1 MKENLISRL
10 RYLEKKEDMTI
21 LMAAVTGS
29 HSFGLSSIQSD
40 YDVRFIY
47 VHNDKRSYLSLSQ
60 PVEVIHL
67 KEGLFDIEGWDLFK
81 SSRLTLKSNP
91 ALFELFQSPIKLIT
105 HTDYYRKMNGL
116 IADCYSKKAL
126 GHHYY
131 RMMSDNLQ
139 QLTKPRDSER
149 KELKIWVQVYRS
161 YLILEYI
168 IQRGSL
174 PPLSVWELLDLVQ
187 IDQELKTRMTRI
199 FKAKQMEE
207 SISNNESEKNLSL
220 LEGKSLSIKNEITML
235 HKAKN
240 METELNEL
248 IWTILK

>member
-10 RYLEKKEDMTI
+10 RYLEKKEDITI

-29 HSFGLSSIQSD
+29 HSFGLSSGQSD

-60 PVEVIHL
+60 PVEVIQM
-67 KEGLFDIEGWDLFK
+67 KEDQFDMEGWDLFK

-105 HTDYYRKMNGL
+105 HPDYYRKMKGL

-131 RMMSDNLQ
+131 RMMIDNLQ
-139 QLTKPRDSER
+139 LLTKTRGSER
-149 KELKIWVQVYRS
+149 KELKTWVQVYRS

-168 IQRGSL
+168 IHLGSL
-174 PPLSVWELLDLVQ
+174 PPLSVWELLDLVS
-187 IDQELKTRMTRI
+187 IDQELKTRITRI

-207 SISNNESEKNLSL
+207 YISNNESEKNLSII
-220 LEGKSLSIKNEITML
+220 EGKSLSLKNEITRL
-235 HKAKN
+235 HQGKK

-248 IWTILK
+248 IWTILE

>member
-29 HSFGLSSIQSD
+29 HSFGLSSGQSD

-47 VHNDKRSYLSLSQ
+47 VHNDMRSYLSLSQ
-60 PVEVIHL
+60 PVEVIQI
-67 KEGLFDIEGWDLFK
+67 KEDLFDMEGWDLFK
-81 SSRLTLKSNP
+81 SSRLALKSNP
-91 ALFELFQSPIKLIT
+91 ALFELFQSRIKLIT
-105 HTDYYRKMNGL
+105 HPDYYRKMKGL

-139 QLTKPRDSER
+139 QLTKTRGSER
-149 KELKIWVQVYRS
+149 KELKTWVQVYRS

-168 IQRGSL
+168 IQLGSL
-174 PPLSVWELLDLVQ
+174 PPLSVWELLDLVS
-187 IDQELKTRMTRI
+187 IDQELKTRITRI

-207 SISNNESEKNLSL
+207 YISNKESEKNFSII
-220 LEGKSLSIKNEITML
+220 EGKSLSLKNEITRL
-235 HKAKN
+235 HQGKK

-248 IWTILK
+248 IWTILE

>member
-29 HSFGLSSIQSD
+29 HSFGLSSGQSD

-60 PVEVIHL
+60 PVEVIQM
-67 KEGLFDIEGWDLFK
+67 KEGQFDMEGWDLFK

-91 ALFELFQSPIKLIT
+91 ALFELFQSQIKLIM
-105 HTDYYRKMNGL
+105 HPDYYRKMNGL

-139 QLTKPRDSER
+139 QLTKTRESKR
-149 KELKIWVQVYRS
+149 KELKIWVQVCRS

-174 PPLSVWELLDLVQ
+174 PPLSVWELLDLVS
-187 IDQELKTRMTRI
+187 IDQELVTGMNRI
-199 FKAKQMEE
+199 FKAKQLEE
-207 SISNNESEKNLSL
+207 CISNNESEKNLSL
-220 LEGKSLSIKNEITML
+220 LEGKSLSLKNEITRL
-235 HKAKN
+235 HQGKS

-248 IWTILK
+248 IWAILK

>member
-29 HSFGLSSIQSD
+29 HSFGLSSVQSD

-67 KEGLFDIEGWDLFK
+67 KEGLFDMEGWDLFK

-105 HTDYYRKMNGL
+105 HPDYYRKMNGL

-139 QLTKPRDSER
+139 QLTKTRDPER

-174 PPLSVWELLDLVQ
+174 PPLSVWELLDLVS

-207 SISNNESEKNLSL
+207 SISNEESEKNLSL
-220 LEGKSLSIKNEITML
+220 IEGKSLSIKNEITML
-235 HKAKN
+235 HKGMN

>member
-29 HSFGLSSIQSD
+29 HSFGLSSVQSD

-67 KEGLFDIEGWDLFK
+67 KEGLFDMEGWDLFK

-91 ALFELFQSPIKLIT
+91 ALFELYQSPIKLIT
-105 HTDYYRKMNGL
+105 HPDYYRKMNGL

-131 RMMSDNLQ
+131 RMMSDNLK
-139 QLTKPRDSER
+139 QLSKPRDSER

-174 PPLSVWELLDLVQ
+174 PPLSVWELLDLVP

-207 SISNNESEKNLSL
+207 CISNDESEKNLSL
-220 LEGKSLSIKNEITML
+220 IEGKSLSIKNEITML
-235 HKAKN
+235 HKGKN

>member
-29 HSFGLSSIQSD
+29 HSFGLSSVQSD

-67 KEGLFDIEGWDLFK
+67 KEGLFDMEGWDLFK

-105 HTDYYRKMNGL
+105 HPDYYRKMNGL

-131 RMMSDNLQ
+131 RMMSDNLK
-139 QLTKPRDSER
+139 QLSKPRDSER

-174 PPLSVWELLDLVQ
+174 PPLSVWELLDLVP

-207 SISNNESEKNLSL
+207 CISNDESEKNLSL
-220 LEGKSLSIKNEITML
+220 IEGKSLSIKNEITML
-235 HKAKN
+235 HKGKN

>member
-10 RYLEKKEDMTI
+10 RNLEKKEDMTI

-29 HSFGLSSIQSD
+29 HSFGLSSVQSD

-47 VHNDKRSYLSLSQ
+47 VHNDKRSYLSLRQ
-60 PVEVIHL
+60 PVEVIQL
-67 KEGLFDIEGWDLFK
+67 KEGLFDMEGWDLFK

-105 HTDYYRKMNGL
+105 HPDYYRKMNGL
-116 IADCYSKKAL
+116 IADSYSKKAL

-139 QLTKPRDSER
+139 QLTKTRDSER

-174 PPLSVWELLDLVQ
+174 PPLSVWELLDLVS
-187 IDQELKTRMTRI
+187 IDLELKTMMTRI
-199 FKAKQMEE
+199 FKAKQMEKC
-207 SISNNESEKNLSL
+207 ISDIEIEKNLSL
-220 LEGKSLSIKNEITML
+220 IEGKSLSIKNEITRL
-235 HKAKN
+235 HQGKN

>member
-105 HTDYYRKMNGL
+105 DTDYYRKMNGL

-235 HKAKN
+235 HKGKN

-248 IWTILK
+248 IWTILE

>member
-29 HSFGLSSIQSD
+29 HSFGLSSGQSD

-60 PVEVIHL
+60 PVEVIQM
-67 KEGLFDIEGWDLFK
+67 KEDLFDMEGWDLFK

-91 ALFELFQSPIKLIT
+91 ALFELFQSRIKLIT
-105 HTDYYRKMNGL
+105 HPDYYRKMKGL
-116 IADCYSKKAL
+116 IAECYSKKAL

-139 QLTKPRDSER
+139 LLAKTRGSER
-149 KELKIWVQVYRS
+149 KELKTWVQVYRS

-174 PPLSVWELLDLVQ
+174 PPISVWELLDLVS
-187 IDQELKTRMTRI
+187 IDQELKTTITRI

-207 SISNNESEKNLSL
+207 YISNNQSEKNFSII
-220 LEGKSLSIKNEITML
+220 EGKSLSLKNEITRL
-235 HKAKN
+235 HQGKK

>member
-29 HSFGLSSIQSD
+29 HSFGLSSGQSD

-60 PVEVIHL
+60 PVEVIQM
-67 KEGLFDIEGWDLFK
+67 KEDLFDMEGWDLFK
-81 SSRLTLKSNP
+81 SSRLILKSNP
-91 ALFELFQSPIKLIT
+91 ALFELFQSRIKLIT
-105 HTDYYRKMNGL
+105 HPDYYRKVKGL
-116 IADCYSKKAL
+116 IAECYSKKAL

-131 RMMSDNLQ
+131 RMMRDNLQ
-139 QLTKPRDSER
+139 QLTKTRASER
-149 KELKIWVQVYRS
+149 KELKTWVQVYRS

-174 PPLSVWELLDLVQ
+174 PPLSVWELLDLVS
-187 IDQELKTRMTRI
+187 IDQELKTTITRT

-207 SISNNESEKNLSL
+207 YISNNESEKNFLIM
-220 LEGKSLSIKNEITML
+220 EGKSLSLKNEITRL
-235 HKAKN
+235 HQGKK

>member
-10 RYLEKKEDMTI
+10 RYLEKNEDITI

-29 HSFGLSSIQSD
+29 HSFGLSSSQSD

-47 VHNDKRSYLSLSQ
+47 VHNDKRSYLSLNQ
-60 PVEVIHL
+60 PIEVIQV
-67 KEGLFDIEGWDLFK
+67 KEGLFDMEGWDLFK

-91 ALFELFQSPIKLIT
+91 ALFELFQSPIRLIT
-105 HTDYYRKMNGL
+105 HPDYFRKMTGL

-139 QLTKPRDSER
+139 QVTKTRDSER

-161 YLILEYI
+161 YLTLEYI

-174 PPLSVWELLDLVQ
+174 PPLSVWELLDSVST
-187 IDQELKTRMTRI
+187 DQVIKNRMIRI

-207 SISNNESEKNLSL
+207 CISNDEGEINLSL
-220 LEGKSLSIKNEITML
+220 IEGKSLSIKNEITRL
-235 HKAKN
+235 HQGKN
-240 METELNEL
+240 MEMELNEL
-248 IWTILK
+248 IWAILE

>member
-105 HTDYYRKMNGL
+105 DTDYYRKMNGL

-207 SISNNESEKNLSL
+207 CISNNESENNLSL
-220 LEGKSLSIKNEITML
+220 IEGKSLSIKNEITRL
-235 HKAKN
+235 HQGKK

-248 IWTILK
+248 IWTILE

>member
-29 HSFGLSSIQSD
+29 HSFGLSSVQSD
-40 YDVRFIY
+40 YDVRYIY

-67 KEGLFDIEGWDLFK
+67 KEGLFDMEGWDLFK

-105 HTDYYRKMNGL
+105 HPDYYRKMNGL

-139 QLTKPRDSER
+139 QLTKTRDSER

-174 PPLSVWELLDLVQ
+174 PPLSVWELLDLVS

-207 SISNNESEKNLSL
+207 RISNNESEKNLSL
-220 LEGKSLSIKNEITML
+220 IEGKSLSIKNEITRL
-235 HKAKN
+235 HKGKN

>member
-29 HSFGLSSIQSD
+29 HSFGLSSVQSD

-67 KEGLFDIEGWDLFK
+67 KEGLFDMEGWDLFK

-105 HTDYYRKMNGL
+105 HPDYYMKMNGL
-116 IADCYSKKAL
+116 ITDCYSKKAL

-131 RMMSDNLQ
+131 RMMSDNLK
-139 QLTKPRDSER
+139 QLSKPRDLER
-149 KELKIWVQVYRS
+149 KELKIWVQVYRA

-174 PPLSVWELLDLVQ
+174 PPLSVWELLDLVP

-207 SISNNESEKNLSL
+207 CISNDESEKNLSL
-220 LEGKSLSIKNEITML
+220 IEGKSLSIKNEITML
-235 HKAKN
+235 HKGKN

>member
-235 HKAKN
+235 HKGKN

>member
-29 HSFGLSSIQSD
+29 HSFGLSSVQSD
-40 YDVRFIY
+40 YDVRYIY
-47 VHNDKRSYLSLSQ
+47 VHNDKRSYLRLSQ

-67 KEGLFDIEGWDLFK
+67 KEGLFDMEGWDLFK

-105 HTDYYRKMNGL
+105 HPDYYRKMNGL

-139 QLTKPRDSER
+139 QLTKTRDSER

-174 PPLSVWELLDLVQ
+174 PPLSVWELLDLVS

-207 SISNNESEKNLSL
+207 RISNNESEKNLSL
-220 LEGKSLSIKNEITML
+220 IEGKSLSIKNEITRL
-235 HKAKN
+235 HKGKN

>member
-29 HSFGLSSIQSD
+29 HSFGLSSGQSD

-60 PVEVIHL
+60 PVEVIQM
-67 KEGLFDIEGWDLFK
+67 KEYLFDMEGWDLFK
-81 SSRLTLKSNP
+81 SSRLFLKSNP
-91 ALFELFQSPIKLIT
+91 ALFELFQSRIKLIT
-105 HTDYYRKMNGL
+105 HPDYYRKMNRL

-139 QLTKPRDSER
+139 QLTKTRGAER
-149 KELKIWVQVYRS
+149 KELKTWVQVYRS

-168 IQRGSL
+168 IQLGSL
-174 PPLSVWELLDLVQ
+174 PPLSVWELLDLVS
-187 IDQELKTRMTRI
+187 IDQELKDRITRI

-207 SISNNESEKNLSL
+207 YISNNESEKNLSIIK
-220 LEGKSLSIKNEITML
+220 GKSLSLKNEITRL
-235 HKAKN
+235 HQGKK

-248 IWTILK
+248 IWTILE

>member
-29 HSFGLSSIQSD
+29 HSFGLSSVQSD

-67 KEGLFDIEGWDLFK
+67 KEGLFDMEGWDLFK

-105 HTDYYRKMNGL
+105 HPDYYRKMNGL
-116 IADCYSKKAL
+116 IADCYSKNAL

-131 RMMSDNLQ
+131 RMMSDNLK
-139 QLTKPRDSER
+139 QLSKPRDSER

-174 PPLSVWELLDLVQ
+174 PPLSVWELLDLVP

-207 SISNNESEKNLSL
+207 CISNDESEKNLSL
-220 LEGKSLSIKNEITML
+220 IEGKSLSIKNEITML
-235 HKAKN
+235 HKGKN

>member
-1 MKENLISRL
+1 MKDILISRL

-29 HSFGLSSIQSD
+29 HSFGLSSVRSD

-67 KEGLFDIEGWDLFK
+67 KEGLFDMEGWDLFK

-91 ALFELFQSPIKLIT
+91 GLFELFQSPIKLIT
-105 HTDYYRKMNGL
+105 HPDYYRKVNGL
-116 IADCYSKKAL
+116 IAACYSKKAL

-131 RMMSDNLQ
+131 RMMNDNLQ
-139 QLTKPRDSER
+139 QLKKSRGSER

-161 YLILEYI
+161 YLILEYF

-174 PPLSVWELLDLVQ
+174 PPLSVWELLDLVS
-187 IDQELKTRMTRI
+187 IEQELKTRMTRI
-199 FKAKQMEE
+199 FKAKQMGEWL
-207 SISNNESEKNLSL
+207 SNNEREKNLSII
-220 LEGKSLSIKNEITML
+220 EGKSLSIKNEITRL
-235 HKAKN
+235 PNGKN
-240 METELNEL
+240 METELNQL